1 MDGNLIEIILDFS
14 FFIILFFISL
24 KDLKEK
30 EIPNFLMLGIIFLG
44 TLKIIFLREDFE
56 KKFLGLGVF
65 PVFFLF
71 LYGYAG
77 DFLKKEIIGF
87 GDIKLDFSFFII
99 LFFISLKDLKEKEI
113 PNFLTL
119 GIIFLG
125 ILKIIFL
132 REDFEKN
139 FLGLGVF
146 PVFFLFL
153 YGYAGDFLKKE
164 IIGFGDI
171 KLVSG
176 IGFYFGYSGIYFGY
190 SGIYNLII
198 FHNIIFILGFL
209 FLIPIFFLKKIKK
222 EEEVP
227 FAPCICLGAVI
238 YKFFVERI

>member
-1 MDGNLIEIILDFS
+1 MEITLD
-14 FFIILFFISL
+14 L
-24 KDLKEK
+24 
-30 EIPNFLMLGIIFLG
+30 
-44 TLKIIFLREDFE
+44 
-56 KKFLGLGVF
+56 
-65 PVFFLF
+65 FLF
-71 LYGYAG
+71 IL
-77 DFLKKEIIGF
+77 
-87 GDIKLDFSFFII
+87 

-132 REDFEKN
+132 HEDFEKS
-139 FLGLGVF
+139 FLGFGTF
-146 PVFFLFL
+146 SIFFLFL
-153 YGYAGDFLKKE
+153 YGYASDFLKKE

-171 KLVSG
+171 KL
-176 IGFYFGYSGIYFGY
+176 IGAAGFYFGY

-222 EEEVP
+222 EEEIP
-227 FAPCICLGAVI
+227 FAPCICLGAVV

>member
-1 MDGNLIEIILDFS
+1 MEITLD
-14 FFIILFFISL
+14 L
-24 KDLKEK
+24 
-30 EIPNFLMLGIIFLG
+30 
-44 TLKIIFLREDFE
+44 
-56 KKFLGLGVF
+56 
-65 PVFFLF
+65 FLF
-71 LYGYAG
+71 IL
-77 DFLKKEIIGF
+77 
-87 GDIKLDFSFFII
+87 

-125 ILKIIFL
+125 VLKIIFL
-132 REDFEKN
+132 HEDFEKN
-139 FLGLGVF
+139 FLGFGTF
-146 PVFFLFL
+146 SIFFLFL
-153 YGYAGDFLKKE
+153 YGYASDFLKKE

-171 KLVSG
+171 KL
-176 IGFYFGYSGIYFGY
+176 IGAAGFYFGY

-222 EEEVP
+222 EEEIP

>member
-1 MDGNLIEIILDFS
+1 MDRNLIEII
-14 FFIILFFISL
+14 
-24 KDLKEK
+24 
-30 EIPNFLMLGIIFLG
+30 
-44 TLKIIFLREDFE
+44 
-56 KKFLGLGVF
+56 
-65 PVFFLF
+65 
-71 LYGYAG
+71 
-77 DFLKKEIIGF
+77 
-87 GDIKLDFSFFII
+87 LDFSFFII

-132 REDFEKN
+132 REDFEKK

-153 YGYAGDFLKKE
+153 YGYEGDFLKKE

-176 IGFYFGYSGIYFGY
+176 IGFYFGY

>member
-1 MDGNLIEIILDFS
+1 MEITLD
-14 FFIILFFISL
+14 L
-24 KDLKEK
+24 
-30 EIPNFLMLGIIFLG
+30 
-44 TLKIIFLREDFE
+44 
-56 KKFLGLGVF
+56 
-65 PVFFLF
+65 FLF
-71 LYGYAG
+71 IL
-77 DFLKKEIIGF
+77 
-87 GDIKLDFSFFII
+87 

-132 REDFEKN
+132 HEDFEKN
-139 FLGLGVF
+139 FLGFGTF
-146 PVFFLFL
+146 SIFFLFL
-153 YGYAGDFLKKE
+153 YGYASDFLKKE

-171 KLVSG
+171 KL
-176 IGFYFGYSGIYFGY
+176 IGAAGFYFGY

-222 EEEVP
+222 EEEIP
-227 FAPCICLGAVI
+227 FAPCICLGAVV

>member
-1 MDGNLIEIILDFS
+1 MDRNLIEII
-14 FFIILFFISL
+14 
-24 KDLKEK
+24 
-30 EIPNFLMLGIIFLG
+30 
-44 TLKIIFLREDFE
+44 
-56 KKFLGLGVF
+56 
-65 PVFFLF
+65 
-71 LYGYAG
+71 
-77 DFLKKEIIGF
+77 
-87 GDIKLDFSFFII
+87 LDFSFFII

-132 REDFEKN
+132 REDFEKK
-139 FLGLGVF
+139 FLGFGVF

-176 IGFYFGYSGIYFGY
+176 IGFYFGYSGIY
-190 SGIYNLII
+190 NLII

-209 FLIPIFFLKKIKK
+209 FLIPILFLRKIKR
-222 EEEVP
+222 EGEIP

-238 YKFFVERI
+238 YKFFVERV

>member
-1 MDGNLIEIILDFS
+1 MDRNLIEIILDFS

-56 KKFLGLGVF
+56 KKFLGF
-65 PVFFLF
+65 
-71 LYGYAG
+71 
-77 DFLKKEIIGF
+77 
-87 GDIKLDFSFFII
+87 
-99 LFFISLKDLKEKEI
+99 
-113 PNFLTL
+113 
-119 GIIFLG
+119 
-125 ILKIIFL
+125 
-132 REDFEKN
+132 
-139 FLGLGVF
+139 GVF

-176 IGFYFGYSGIYFGY
+176 IGFYFGYSGIY
-190 SGIYNLII
+190 NLII

-209 FLIPIFFLKKIKK
+209 FLMPIFFLKKIKK

-238 YKFFVERI
+238 YKFFVERV

>member
-1 MDGNLIEIILDFS
+1 MDRNLIEITLD
-14 FFIILFFISL
+14 L
-24 KDLKEK
+24 
-30 EIPNFLMLGIIFLG
+30 
-44 TLKIIFLREDFE
+44 
-56 KKFLGLGVF
+56 
-65 PVFFLF
+65 FLF
-71 LYGYAG
+71 IL
-77 DFLKKEIIGF
+77 
-87 GDIKLDFSFFII
+87 

-132 REDFEKN
+132 HEDFEKS
-139 FLGLGVF
+139 FLGFGTF
-146 PVFFLFL
+146 SIFFLFL
-153 YGYAGDFLKKE
+153 YGYASDFLKKE

-171 KLVSG
+171 KL
-176 IGFYFGYSGIYFGY
+176 IGAAGFYFGY

-222 EEEVP
+222 EEEIP

>member
-1 MDGNLIEIILDFS
+1 MDRNLIEIILDFS
-14 FFIILFFISL
+14 LFVLLFFIS
-24 KDLKEK
+24 
-30 EIPNFLMLGIIFLG
+30 
-44 TLKIIFLREDFE
+44 
-56 KKFLGLGVF
+56 V
-65 PVFFLF
+65 
-71 LYGYAG
+71 
-77 DFLKKEIIGF
+77 
-87 GDIKLDFSFFII
+87 
-99 LFFISLKDLKEKEI
+99 KDLKEKEI

-132 REDFEKN
+132 HENFEKS
-139 FLGLGVF
+139 FLGLGTF
-146 PVFFLFL
+146 PIFFLFL

-176 IGFYFGYSGIYFGY
+176 IGFYFGYSGIY
-190 SGIYNLII
+190 NLII

-222 EEEVP
+222 EEEIP

-238 YKFFVERI
+238 YKFFAERI

>member
-1 MDGNLIEIILDFS
+1 MDRNLIEITLD
-14 FFIILFFISL
+14 L
-24 KDLKEK
+24 
-30 EIPNFLMLGIIFLG
+30 
-44 TLKIIFLREDFE
+44 
-56 KKFLGLGVF
+56 
-65 PVFFLF
+65 FLF
-71 LYGYAG
+71 IL
-77 DFLKKEIIGF
+77 
-87 GDIKLDFSFFII
+87 

-132 REDFEKN
+132 HEDFEKS
-139 FLGLGVF
+139 FLGFGTF
-146 PVFFLFL
+146 SIFFIFL
-153 YGYAGDFLKKE
+153 YGYVSDFLKKE

-171 KLVSG
+171 KL
-176 IGFYFGYSGIYFGY
+176 IGAAGFYFGY

-222 EEEVP
+222 EEEIP
-227 FAPCICLGAVI
+227 FAPCICLGAVV

>member
-1 MDGNLIEIILDFS
+1 MDGNLIEII
-14 FFIILFFISL
+14 
-24 KDLKEK
+24 
-30 EIPNFLMLGIIFLG
+30 
-44 TLKIIFLREDFE
+44 
-56 KKFLGLGVF
+56 
-65 PVFFLF
+65 
-71 LYGYAG
+71 
-77 DFLKKEIIGF
+77 
-87 GDIKLDFSFFII
+87 LDFSFFII

-139 FLGLGVF
+139 FLGFGVF

-176 IGFYFGYSGIYFGY
+176 IGFYFGY

>member
-1 MDGNLIEIILDFS
+1 MDGNLTEIILDFS
-14 FFIILFFISL
+14 LFIILFLIS
-24 KDLKEK
+24 
-30 EIPNFLMLGIIFLG
+30 I
-44 TLKIIFLREDFE
+44 
-56 KKFLGLGVF
+56 
-65 PVFFLF
+65 
-71 LYGYAG
+71 
-77 DFLKKEIIGF
+77 
-87 GDIKLDFSFFII
+87 
-99 LFFISLKDLKEKEI
+99 KDLKEKEI

-132 REDFEKN
+132 HKDFEKS

-146 PVFFLFL
+146 PIFFLFL

-176 IGFYFGYSGIYFGY
+176 IGFYFGYSGIY
-190 SGIYNLII
+190 NLII

-209 FLIPIFFLKKIKK
+209 FLIPILFLKKIKR
-222 EEEVP
+222 EEEIP

-238 YKFFVERI
+238 YKFFVERV

>member
-1 MDGNLIEIILDFS
+1 MDRNLIEII
-14 FFIILFFISL
+14 
-24 KDLKEK
+24 
-30 EIPNFLMLGIIFLG
+30 
-44 TLKIIFLREDFE
+44 
-56 KKFLGLGVF
+56 
-65 PVFFLF
+65 
-71 LYGYAG
+71 
-77 DFLKKEIIGF
+77 
-87 GDIKLDFSFFII
+87 LDFSFFII

-139 FLGLGVF
+139 FFGLGVF

-176 IGFYFGYSGIYFGY
+176 IGFYFGY

>member
-1 MDGNLIEIILDFS
+1 MDRNLIEIILDF
-14 FFIILFFISL
+14 FLFIILFLIS
-24 KDLKEK
+24 
-30 EIPNFLMLGIIFLG
+30 I
-44 TLKIIFLREDFE
+44 
-56 KKFLGLGVF
+56 
-65 PVFFLF
+65 
-71 LYGYAG
+71 
-77 DFLKKEIIGF
+77 
-87 GDIKLDFSFFII
+87 
-99 LFFISLKDLKEKEI
+99 KDLKEKEI

-132 REDFEKN
+132 HKDFEKS
-139 FLGLGVF
+139 FLGLGTF
-146 PVFFLFL
+146 LIFFLFL

-176 IGFYFGYSGIYFGY
+176 IGFYFGYSGIY
-190 SGIYNLII
+190 NLII

-209 FLIPIFFLKKIKK
+209 FLIPILFLKKIKK

>member
-1 MDGNLIEIILDFS
+1 MDRNLIEII
-14 FFIILFFISL
+14 
-24 KDLKEK
+24 
-30 EIPNFLMLGIIFLG
+30 
-44 TLKIIFLREDFE
+44 
-56 KKFLGLGVF
+56 
-65 PVFFLF
+65 
-71 LYGYAG
+71 
-77 DFLKKEIIGF
+77 
-87 GDIKLDFSFFII
+87 LDFSFFII

-139 FLGLGVF
+139 FLGFGVF
-146 PVFFLFL
+146 PLFFLFL
-153 YGYAGDFLKKE
+153 YGYEGDFLKKE

-176 IGFYFGYSGIYFGY
+176 IGFYFGYSGIY
-190 SGIYNLII
+190 NLII

-209 FLIPIFFLKKIKK
+209 FLIPILFLRKIKR
-222 EEEVP
+222 EEEIP

-238 YKFFVERI
+238 YKFFVERV

>member
-30 EIPNFLMLGIIFLG
+30 EI
-44 TLKIIFLREDFE
+44 
-56 KKFLGLGVF
+56 
-65 PVFFLF
+65 
-71 LYGYAG
+71 
-77 DFLKKEIIGF
+77 
-87 GDIKLDFSFFII
+87 S
-99 LFFISLKDLKEKEI
+99 
-113 PNFLTL
+113 NFLTL

-139 FLGLGVF
+139 FLGFGVF

-176 IGFYFGYSGIYFGY
+176 IGFYFGY

>member
-14 FFIILFFISL
+14 FFITLFFIS
-24 KDLKEK
+24 
-30 EIPNFLMLGIIFLG
+30 I
-44 TLKIIFLREDFE
+44 
-56 KKFLGLGVF
+56 
-65 PVFFLF
+65 
-71 LYGYAG
+71 
-77 DFLKKEIIGF
+77 
-87 GDIKLDFSFFII
+87 
-99 LFFISLKDLKEKEI
+99 KDLKEKEI

-139 FLGLGVF
+139 FLGFGVF

-176 IGFYFGYSGIYFGY
+176 IGFYFGYSGIY
-190 SGIYNLII
+190 NLII

-222 EEEVP
+222 EEEIP

-238 YKFFVERI
+238 YKFFVERV

>member
-1 MDGNLIEIILDFS
+1 MEITLD
-14 FFIILFFISL
+14 L
-24 KDLKEK
+24 
-30 EIPNFLMLGIIFLG
+30 
-44 TLKIIFLREDFE
+44 
-56 KKFLGLGVF
+56 
-65 PVFFLF
+65 FLF
-71 LYGYAG
+71 IL
-77 DFLKKEIIGF
+77 
-87 GDIKLDFSFFII
+87 

-132 REDFEKN
+132 HEDFEKS
-139 FLGLGVF
+139 FLGFGTF
-146 PVFFLFL
+146 SIFFLFL
-153 YGYAGDFLKKE
+153 YGYASDFLKKE

-171 KLVSG
+171 KL
-176 IGFYFGYSGIYFGY
+176 IGAAGFYFGY

-222 EEEVP
+222 EEEIP

>member
-1 MDGNLIEIILDFS
+1 MDRNLIEII
-14 FFIILFFISL
+14 
-24 KDLKEK
+24 
-30 EIPNFLMLGIIFLG
+30 
-44 TLKIIFLREDFE
+44 
-56 KKFLGLGVF
+56 
-65 PVFFLF
+65 
-71 LYGYAG
+71 
-77 DFLKKEIIGF
+77 
-87 GDIKLDFSFFII
+87 LDFSFFII

-132 REDFEKN
+132 HEDFEKS
-139 FLGLGVF
+139 FLGFGTF
-146 PVFFLFL
+146 SIFFLFL
-153 YGYAGDFLKKE
+153 YGYASDFLKKE

-171 KLVSG
+171 KL
-176 IGFYFGYSGIYFGY
+176 IGAAGFYFGY

-222 EEEVP
+222 EEEIP
-227 FAPCICLGAVI
+227 FAPCICLGAVV

>member
-30 EIPNFLMLGIIFLG
+30 EI
-44 TLKIIFLREDFE
+44 
-56 KKFLGLGVF
+56 
-65 PVFFLF
+65 
-71 LYGYAG
+71 
-77 DFLKKEIIGF
+77 
-87 GDIKLDFSFFII
+87 S
-99 LFFISLKDLKEKEI
+99 
-113 PNFLTL
+113 NFLTL

-139 FLGLGVF
+139 FLGFGVF

-176 IGFYFGYSGIYFGY
+176 IGFYFGY

-238 YKFFVERI
+238 YKFGSVN

>member
-1 MDGNLIEIILDFS
+1 MDRNLIEIILDFS
-14 FFIILFFISL
+14 FFIILFFIS
-24 KDLKEK
+24 
-30 EIPNFLMLGIIFLG
+30 I
-44 TLKIIFLREDFE
+44 
-56 KKFLGLGVF
+56 
-65 PVFFLF
+65 
-71 LYGYAG
+71 
-77 DFLKKEIIGF
+77 
-87 GDIKLDFSFFII
+87 
-99 LFFISLKDLKEKEI
+99 KDLKEKEI

-132 REDFEKN
+132 HEDFEKN
-139 FLGLGVF
+139 FLGFGVF
-146 PVFFLFL
+146 PIFFLFL

-176 IGFYFGYSGIYFGY
+176 IGFYFGY